1 MKMRKMTYRW
11 LWSCLVAGNLLLTGC
26 ADRSEEDLPQPEQ
39 GTPLRL
45 QAVTRTDGAS
55 SYAGSQSIRIYLTT
69 ADEMVKADGEFSL
82 NGWTSN
88 LNVKEE
94 RQYYIY
100 GYMPSS
106 LSASQSKPTNG
117 SYADGI
123 KLSFTNLPAVTTDD
137 ICIVVG
143 VERVV
148 GSTSSAN
155 VTEGNYGYLSGI
167 NTQNYVNLLMAH
179 LYTGLEVKF
188 KLDADYAKLRSIHLK
203 EVKLTYTAGTV
214 SATVNILAGQG
225 IGTPNFTS
233 TSASSQETSFLGT
246 TDPEVVLDKTAVTTA
261 VSLKEVYVVP
271 TLFTT
276 NATMK
281 LTSTYDVYDKKGT
294 NLGERTSVN
303 TISTAWTDAN
313 PAAPGKKKT
322 ITLTVKPTYLYILSD
337 NDLDNPIITTE

>member
-26 ADRSEEDLPQPEQ
+26 ADRSEEDLPQPE
-39 GTPLRL
+39 TPLRL

-69 ADEMVKADGEFSL
+69 ADEMVNDAGEFSL

-106 LSASQSKPTNG
+106 LSASQSIPASG

-123 KLSFTNLPAVTTDD
+123 NLSFTNLPAVTTDD

-148 GSTSSAN
+148 GSTPSAN

-233 TSASSQETSFLGT
+233 TSASSQETSLLGT

-261 VSLKEVYVVP
+261 VSLKEVYGVP

-294 NLGERTSVN
+294 KLGERTSAN

-313 PAAPGKKKT
+313 PAASGKKKT

-337 NDLDNPIITTE
+337 NELDNPIITTE

>member
-69 ADEMVKADGEFSL
+69 ADEMVNDAGEFSL

-106 LSASQSKPTNG
+106 LSVNQSIPASG

-123 KLSFTNLPAVTTDD
+123 NLSFTNLPVVTTDD

-148 GSTSSAN
+148 GSTPSAN

-233 TSASSQETSFLGT
+233 TSASSQETSLLET
-246 TDPEVVLDKTAVTTA
+246 TDSEVVLDKTAVTTA
-261 VSLKEVYVVP
+261 VSLKEVYGVP

-276 NATMK
+276 NATMT
-281 LTSTYDVYDKKGT
+281 LTSKYDVYDKKGT
-294 NLGERTSVN
+294 KLGERTSVN